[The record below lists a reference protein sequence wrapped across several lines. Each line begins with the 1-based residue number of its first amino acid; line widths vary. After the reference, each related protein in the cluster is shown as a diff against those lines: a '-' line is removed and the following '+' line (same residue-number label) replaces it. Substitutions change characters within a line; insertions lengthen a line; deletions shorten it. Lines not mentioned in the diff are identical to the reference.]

1 MHLKVGKKS
10 GASELFSLEKLFTSI
25 TRAGGT
31 VELAEDVAGSV
42 AHALNDSVKSGVVA
56 SGKIRA
62 RTLALLRKA
71 NRDVA
76 DAYSKFKKGK

>member
-25 TRAGGT
+25 IKAGGT

-42 AHALNDSVKSGVVA
+42 AHALNDSVKGGAVA
-56 SGKIRA
+56 SSEIRA

-71 NRDVA
+71 DEKVA
-76 DAYSKFKKGK
+76 EAYSQFKKGK